1 VSNIYRRKYQH
12 GEINLY
18 FGKKKNMEAI
28 VLSIESGELD
38 VDLLTDKVKR
48 ASELIAFCKEKLT
61 KNRKRTSENPG
72 RHCMIHEKKEGAVP
86 FSRRLFP

>member
-1 VSNIYRRKYQH
+1 MEKLTYASA
-12 GEINLY
+12 
-18 FGKKKNMEAI
+18 KKELEAI

-61 KNRKRTSENPG
+61 KT
-72 RHCMIHEKKEGAVP
+72 EKELQKILDDIV
-86 FSRRLFP
+86 